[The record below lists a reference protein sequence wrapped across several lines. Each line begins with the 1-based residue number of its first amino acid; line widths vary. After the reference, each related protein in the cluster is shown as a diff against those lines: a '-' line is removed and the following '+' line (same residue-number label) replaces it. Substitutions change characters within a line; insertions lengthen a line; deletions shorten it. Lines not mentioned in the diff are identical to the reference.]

1 MFLLVGAPNVGKSI
15 LQSKY
20 VIKEPYFKV
29 DFRSHLLMN
38 KEDFSEIISKSC
50 RNLLINIL

>member
-1 MFLLVGAPNVGKSI
+1 MFLLTGAPNVGKSI
-15 LQSKY
+15 LQNDY
-20 VIKEPYFKV
+20 VIEEPFFKV

-50 RNLLINIL
+50 TNLIINIL